1 MSAELLASRHEA
13 TLILTISNP
22 GARNALHP
30 DMFAAAV
37 ETLSTAERDDSIR
50 AVVLTGAD
58 DFFCAGGNLKK
69 LLEQQTQDK
78 TVQGEMV
85 DGLRG
90 WIEAI
95 RDCPKPVI
103 AAVDGVAAGAGFS
116 LALACDLIVAGM
128 SARFAM
134 SYVNV
139 GLTPDGGAS
148 WLLTQALPRQLATEI
163 LIEGKAVPAARLHEL
178 GIVNK
183 LVADGFARHQAL
195 QWADELATLSCNAV
209 DRIKLLLREASDNT
223 LPKQFASEKFH
234 FVESLNHADAREGIS
249 AFLEKRT
256 PRYQ

>member
-1 MSAELLASRHEA
+1 MSAELLASRHDA

-22 GARNALHP
+22 GTRNALHP

-37 ETLSTAERDDSIR
+37 ETLSTAERDESIR

-58 DFFCAGGNLKK
+58 DFFCSGGNLRK
-69 LLEQQTQDK
+69 LHEQQAHSK
-78 TVQGEMV
+78 ASQGEMV

-103 AAVDGVAAGAGFS
+103 AAVDGMAAGAGFS

-128 SARFAM
+128 SATFAM
-134 SYVNV
+134 SYVTI

-148 WLLTQALPRQLATEI
+148 WLLTQALPRPLATEI
-163 LIEGKAVPAARLHEL
+163 LIQGKPVPAARLHQL
-178 GIVNK
+178 GLVNK
-183 LVADGFARHQAL
+183 LVADGFALREAL
-195 QWADELATLSCNAV
+195 RWAEELATLPCNAV
-209 DRIKLLLREASDNT
+209 DRIKLLLREAGDNT

-249 AFLEKRT
+249 AFLEKRK